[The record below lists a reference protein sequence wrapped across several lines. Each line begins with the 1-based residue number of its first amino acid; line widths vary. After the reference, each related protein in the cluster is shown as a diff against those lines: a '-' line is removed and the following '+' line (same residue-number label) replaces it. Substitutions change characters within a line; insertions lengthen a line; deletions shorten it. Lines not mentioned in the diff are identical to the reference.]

1 LQIAGAPNGKGI
13 RYGSV
18 IQAQLKKERTMTSTS
33 MTQKLLKK
41 LIFTSIVIC
50 SAVSLSSAAQD
61 RYQQQEWRPA
71 PVYQQEIN
79 RNYNYVYYPQQ
90 QVYFSPSNNNWFWAS
105 GRGWQVS
112 TRLPSYLNVDL
123 RFGGIPISLHSER
136 PYAEH
141 VYVERSYGRP
151 WRESYESRHY
161 YDVRRDDERHHDR
174 RDEQEHDRDE
184 GHDRGHHHG
193 HDER

>member
-1 LQIAGAPNGKGI
+1 
-13 RYGSV
+13 
-18 IQAQLKKERTMTSTS
+18 MTFTS
-33 MTQKLLKK
+33 MTKK
-41 LIFTSIVIC
+41 RIKGLILASIVIC
-50 SAVSLSSAAQD
+50 SGVSLSSVAQD

-105 GRGWQVS
+105 GRGWQAG

-123 RFGGIPISLHSER
+123 RFGGIPVSLRSDR

-151 WRESYESRHY
+151 WRDSHESRHY
-161 YDVRRDDERHHDR
+161 YDARRYGNWRDNWRDERRDDWRDDRHDDR
-174 RDEQEHDRDE
+174 RNEREH
-184 GHDRGHHHG
+184 GHHRGHG
-193 HDER
+193 DR